1 MICFLFISF
10 GSKEYAIPF
19 NIPQTKKYQELIKT
33 NQKATTSSLSL
44 SQKSHI
50 QFGDKETNS
59 KLTWLYMDSSHLRYI
74 FLFTIYKA
82 LSPTLSCLIYPH
94 NSSVQ
99 GRKESDSLKWLSKH
113 AQQLLCPFSRCRENS
128 EVLDATSAEHLLP
141 TRQCVGV
148 GRPSII
154 QTTCSHG
161 SVNWQ
166 SWDLSLALP
175 PQDLEAGPRELAP
188 LTRGEM

>member
-10 GSKEYAIPF
+10 GSKEYVISF

-33 NQKATTSSLSL
+33 NQKATTSILSL

-59 KLTWLYMDSSHLRYI
+59 KLTWLYMDSTHLRYI
-74 FLFTIYKA
+74 FIFTIYKA
-82 LSPTLSCLIYPH
+82 LSPALSCLIYPH

-113 AQQLLCPFSRCRENS
+113 AQQLLCPLSRCRENS
-128 EVLDATSAEHLLP
+128 EVLEATSAEHLLP

-154 QTTCSHG
+154 QTTCRHG
-161 SVNWQ
+161 FVNWQ
-166 SWDLSLALP
+166 SWDLSLRILKLG
-175 PQDLEAGPRELAP
+175 QQN
-188 LTRGEM
+188 